1 MKRKKDFMSLP
12 ITKMLYDHRAL
23 TTGVRD
29 WPLLKSVVVTSFCF
43 SNAVNT
49 MSCYCKHSEFLKKFK
64 TQSNK
69 AKNHTNDDPGYNELR
84 WCLNETV

>member
-1 MKRKKDFMSLP
+1 
-12 ITKMLYDHRAL
+12 MLYDHRAL
-23 TTGVRD
+23 TTRVRD
-29 WPLLKSVVVTSFCF
+29 LPLLKSVVVTSFCF

-49 MSCYCKHSEFLKKFK
+49 MSCYCKYSEFLKKIK

-69 AKNHTNDDPGYNELR
+69 AKSHTNDDPGYNKLR

>member
-1 MKRKKDFMSLP
+1 MSLP

-49 MSCYCKHSEFLKKFK
+49 MSCYCKHSEFLK
-64 TQSNK
+64 
-69 AKNHTNDDPGYNELR
+69 NHNQTKQRIILMMT
-84 WCLNETV
+84 LATTS